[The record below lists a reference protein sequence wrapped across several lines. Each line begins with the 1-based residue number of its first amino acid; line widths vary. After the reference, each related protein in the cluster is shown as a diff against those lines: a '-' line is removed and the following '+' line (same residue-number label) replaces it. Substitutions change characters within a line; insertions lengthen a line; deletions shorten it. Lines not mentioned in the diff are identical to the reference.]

1 MLTVGYTQASS
12 VMPVVRSSDAESLM
26 VTQSLTPSKERA
38 LPKRPWVIRVA
49 PLMVPVLPLPEPST
63 TVEPL
68 ASSKL

>member
-1 MLTVGYTQASS
+1 M
-12 VMPVVRSSDAESLM
+12 VRSREGASLT

-38 LPKRPWVIRVA
+38 LPKRPWVMRLA
-49 PLMVPVLPLPEPST
+49 PLMVPVLPLPEAST

>member
-1 MLTVGYTQASS
+1 
-12 VMPVVRSSDAESLM
+12 M

-38 LPKRPWVIRVA
+38 LPKRPWAIRVA
-49 PLMVPVLPLPEPST
+49 PLMVPVLPRPEAST